1 VTTDTTLKFYPLTF
15 VEDSPDIVV
24 GRSDIDSYA
33 SFPEDGALLLKRLQT
48 GTDPDTAARWY
59 QEQYGEPI
67 DLADFL
73 DTLRD
78 LQFLREG
85 TEDEKVPARYSHFW
99 QLVGKALFSP
109 VAWILYV
116 GIFAY
121 CVSVM
126 IHLPYLRPTYNDVFF
141 SPSLVVIELGLFFCQ
156 FPLILFHEY
165 YHVLAG
171 KRLGVS
177 SRLGIGRRLY
187 IVVFET
193 YLTGLWSVPRNKRY
207 LPFLAGMLADLLL
220 FSCFTILASWT
231 YTPTNPYAFPG
242 AFFLAIA
249 FSTLL
254 RFVWQFYFYLQTDIY
269 YVVSNALHCID
280 LQKTTQAFLWN
291 RWYRIIGRTNKLQD
305 ETAWNPRDR
314 QVAPWYA
321 LFFGAGYLFTIGT
334 LLLVGLPTT
343 IRILSLV
350 FERIFIRSTFDL
362 TFWDSLIFLLLNL
375 LQMVIFLIIFAH
387 EYLKARA
394 KRQAI
399 RALERASA

>member
-15 VEDSPDIVV
+15 VEDPPDIVI
-24 GRSDIDSYA
+24 GRSDINSYA
-33 SFPEDGALLLKRLQT
+33 SFPEDGAYLLKHLQA
-48 GTDPDTAARWY
+48 GTAPEIAARWY

-78 LQFLREG
+78 LHFLREG
-85 TEDEKVPARYSHFW
+85 AEAEIVPTRHSPLW
-99 QLVGKALFSP
+99 QHVGKALFSP
-109 VAWILYV
+109 VAWFLYV

-121 CVSVM
+121 CVFVM
-126 IHLPYLRPTYNDVFF
+126 IHLPYMRPAYSDIFF
-141 SPSLVVIELGLFFCQ
+141 SPSLVVIELGLFVCQ

-177 SRLGIGRRLY
+177 SRLGIGRRIY

-193 YLTGLWSVPRNKRY
+193 YLTGLWSVPRRKRY

-242 AFFLAIA
+242 AFFLAMA

-280 LQKTTQAFLWN
+280 LQQTTQAFLLN
-291 RWYRIIGRTNKLQD
+291 RWYQVFGRTDKMQD

-321 LFFGAGYLFTIGT
+321 LFFGAGYLFTLGT
-334 LLLVGLPTT
+334 LLLVGFPTA

-350 FERIFIRSTFDL
+350 FERVFLRGTLDL

-375 LQMVIFLIIFAH
+375 LQATVFLILFAR
-387 EYLKARA
+387 EFAKKRAR
-394 KRQAI
+394 KRSAQ
-399 RALERASA
+399 ALERVSA